1 MDMAYFLKVVVPVLV
16 TIVIG
21 IVIERVLA
29 AVTTNLGKK
38 RGLAPS
44 HIHLIKLTVRWLVI
58 IVLVIVVAGIFGV
71 GLQSIWVSIA
81 AFLAMMVVGFFAVW
95 SVLSNVLAALILLI
109 WRPCRIGD
117 KVTILPEN
125 LSGKIIDLN
134 LLFVIME
141 SEEGDK
147 ITVPNNMVMQRFL
160 KVSGNK

>member
-1 MDMAYFLKVVVPVLV
+1 MDMAYFLKVVVPALV

-44 HIHLIKLTVRWLVI
+44 HIHLIKLTVRWLI
-58 IVLVIVVAGIFGV
+58 IVVLVIVVAGIFGV

-109 WRPCRIGD
+109 WQPCRIGD

-147 ITVPNNMVMQRFL
+147 IIVPNNMALQRFL
-160 KVSGNK
+160 KVSSNK